1 MPLHKRYA
9 QQLGRTESNS
19 CVVPIDGMDCLY
31 ALSLTNTVFSR
42 YGDPNPVDFTST
54 IDNGLITGDLKCITK
69 AQIKKSFSEDTIP
82 GVLVTL
88 RTGVEEERS
97 YEFCVSGADIA
108 DHVRSDK
115 KTDLINAALDKIVAQ
130 VTRRIEEALSYTVF
144 R

>member
-9 QQLGRTESNS
+9 QQLGRTESKS

-42 YGDPNPVDFTST
+42 TGDPNPVDFTST

-69 AQIKKSFSEDTIP
+69 AQIKKPFSEDTIP
-82 GVLVTL
+82 GVVVTL

-97 YEFCVSGADIA
+97 YEFYVNGADIA

-115 KTDLINAALDKIVAQ
+115 KPELINAALDKIVAQ
-130 VTRRIEEALSYTVF
+130 VTKRIEDALSYTVF

>member
-1 MPLHKRYA
+1 MPLHKRYS
-9 QQLGRTESNS
+9 QQLGRTESKS

-42 YGDPNPVDFTST
+42 YGEPNPVDFTST

-69 AQIKKSFSEDTIP
+69 AQVKKPFSESTLP
-82 GVLVTL
+82 GVIVALCA
-88 RTGVEEERS
+88 GVEEES
-97 YEFCVSGADIA
+97 SCEFYVSEADIA

-115 KTDLINAALDKIVAQ
+115 KPELINAALEKIVAQ
-130 VTRRIEEALSYTVF
+130 VTQRIEDALSYTVL